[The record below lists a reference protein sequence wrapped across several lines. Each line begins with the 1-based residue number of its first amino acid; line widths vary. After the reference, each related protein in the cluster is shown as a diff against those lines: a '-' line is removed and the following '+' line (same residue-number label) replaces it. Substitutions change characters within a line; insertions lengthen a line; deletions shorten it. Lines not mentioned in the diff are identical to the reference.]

1 MRKGL
6 GAACVLACTL
16 VVAYTADAGPAA
28 LSGTAPSV
36 ASALSVASAPS
47 IATAPSITS
56 QSSITTEPSITTVSP
71 ESVSAL
77 DTEVES
83 AALSSRDRV
92 VLQARE
98 PQRSDAVP
106 QVADDA
112 GALLQQLV
120 TAERAV
126 RDPAV
131 TGKELAYMGHLQQ
144 LVYRQLIERPDL
156 RDQVFAA
163 IPPDLRGAADLNI
176 AASAD
181 LYLFGPR
188 GVRELPAWRIVTAA
202 PMNDLLRYYRE
213 AEAEFGV
220 PWYYLAAINLVETR
234 MGRIRGESYAGAQGP
249 MQFMPKTWD
258 MYGDGDI
265 NDTHDAILA
274 AGRYLSAAGAPEKI
288 EKAIWMYN
296 HDNEYVDAVMKYG
309 EVMRTDPS
317 AFRGYYGWQVYF
329 VTANGT
335 FLLPVGWAKD

>member
-1 MRKGL
+1 
-6 GAACVLACTL
+6 
-16 VVAYTADAGPAA
+16 
-28 LSGTAPSV
+28 
-36 ASALSVASAPS
+36 
-47 IATAPSITS
+47 
-56 QSSITTEPSITTVSP
+56 VSP
-71 ESVSAL
+71 EGVSAFE
-77 DTEVES
+77 THVES

-131 TGKELAYMGHLQQ
+131 TGKELAFMGHLQQ

-156 RDQVFAA
+156 RDAVFAA

-188 GVRELPAWRIVTAA
+188 GARELPAWRIVSAA
-202 PMNDLLRYYRE
+202 PMNDLLRNYRE

-258 MYGDGDI
+258 MYGEGDI

-274 AGRYLSAAGAPEKI
+274 AARYLSATGAPEKI

-296 HDNEYVDAVMKYG
+296 HDNEYVDAVVKYAA
-309 EVMRTDPS
+309 VMRADPS

-329 VTANGT
+329 VNANGT
-335 FLLPVGWAKD
+335 FLLPVGWSRD

>member
-6 GAACVLACTL
+6 VAACFLACTL
-16 VVAYTADAGPAA
+16 VVAYSADAGPAA
-28 LSGTAPSV
+28 LSTTTPPIAR
-36 ASALSVASAPS
+36 APS
-47 IATAPSITS
+47 IASETSIAVEP
-56 QSSITTEPSITTVSP
+56 SITTEPSVTTAST
-71 ESVSAL
+71 ESLSVFES
-77 DTEVES
+77 DVQS

-106 QVADDA
+106 LVADDA

-131 TGKELAYMGHLQQ
+131 TGRELAFMGHLQQ

-156 RDQVFAA
+156 RDPVFAA

-188 GVRELPAWRIVTAA
+188 SARELPAWRIVSAA

-258 MYGDGDI
+258 MYGEGDI

-296 HDNEYVDAVMKYG
+296 HDNEYVDAVMKYA
-309 EVMRTDPS
+309 EVMRADPR

-329 VTANGT
+329 VTANDT
-335 FLLPVGWAKD
+335 FLLPVGWSKD